1 MFYLISLEHE
11 VLLHPRYFGP
21 KLIETVKQKLFTEV
35 EGTCSGKYGFIVAVT
50 DIESIGSGVILPS
63 RGFVQYPIKYKAI
76 VYKPFKGE
84 VADGTVTQVNKAG
97 IFTEVGP
104 MTCFISRFSISGD
117 MEFDPESTP
126 PCYKS
131 ASEDTVIQQ
140 DDEIRLKIVGT
151 RVEANDIFAIGTLH
165 DDYLGM
171 I

>member
-1 MFYLISLEHE
+1 MYYIISLEHE

-35 EGTCSGKYGFIVAVT
+35 EGTCTGKYGFVVAVT
-50 DIESIGSGVILPS
+50 NIESIGSGVILSS

-84 VADGTVTQVNKAG
+84 VVDGIVTNVNKVG
-97 IFTEVGP
+97 IYTEVGP
-104 MTCFISRFSISGD
+104 MTCFISRYSIAGD
-117 MEFDPESTP
+117 MEFDPESNP

-131 ASEDTVIQQ
+131 AEEDTLIQQ
-140 DDEIRLKIVGT
+140 DQEIRLKIVGT

-165 DDYLGM
+165 DDYLGH
-171 I
+171 